1 MDSNVDSYVGINVD
15 SNVDDNDVIYSS
27 IVLLVTL
34 PVATYMSYCS
44 TFCDLIYRTDLD
56 RP

>member
-27 IVLLVTL
+27 IVLLVSL